1 MAAYKFIYNIKC
13 TYCTYH
19 VFTICD
25 DVRTFIKIHFIG
37 SLFSIGKEEWI
48 GQVSASEV
56 KQCGKYS
63 CKQPDMRI
71 NEMYRRH

>member
-1 MAAYKFIYNIKC
+1 MHISCVHNMWY
-13 TYCTYH
+13 
-19 VFTICD
+19 
-25 DVRTFIKIHFIG
+25 DVQTFIKIHFIG

-63 CKQPDMRI
+63 EMRI
-71 NEMYRRH
+71 N